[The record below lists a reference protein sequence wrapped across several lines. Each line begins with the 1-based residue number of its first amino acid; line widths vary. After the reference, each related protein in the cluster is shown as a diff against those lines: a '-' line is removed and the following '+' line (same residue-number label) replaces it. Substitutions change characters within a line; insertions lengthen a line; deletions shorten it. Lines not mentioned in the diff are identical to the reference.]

1 MSGYGN
7 QIEGCKADCQTM
19 ASTDDQRPTGKN
31 RCPGTNHAHVDLTR
45 IKIDAVVTQNL
56 GAG

>member
-1 MSGYGN
+1 
-7 QIEGCKADCQTM
+7 M

-31 RCPGTNHAHVDLTR
+31 RCPGTNHAHVDPTR